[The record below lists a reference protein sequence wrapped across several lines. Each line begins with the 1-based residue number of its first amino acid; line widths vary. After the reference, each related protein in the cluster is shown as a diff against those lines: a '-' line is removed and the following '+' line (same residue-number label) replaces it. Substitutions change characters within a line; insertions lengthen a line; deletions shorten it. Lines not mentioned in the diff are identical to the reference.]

1 MNKLKLYFILNFKLF
16 VFSLACLPVLFL
28 MWGFWSN
35 SLGANPIEEVI
46 HQTGDWTLRFL
57 LVTLLVS
64 PLSRLL
70 LWDQLVRVRRM
81 LGLFVF
87 FYASLHLI
95 SYLWLDQFFLWD
107 EMFLDI
113 INRPFIT
120 LGFLAYILLI
130 PLALT
135 STLFMVK
142 RLKKYWKKLHRL
154 AYIIPVLGIIH
165 YWWLVKSDISEPVI
179 YSVLL
184 LILLLERLK
193 NRYFRKS

>member
-1 MNKLKLYFILNFKLF
+1 MDKLKLYFIFNFKLF

-35 SLGANPIEEVI
+35 SLGVNPIEEVI

-57 LVTLLVS
+57 LISLLVS
-64 PLSRLL
+64 PVMRLL

-81 LGLFVF
+81 LGLFAF
-87 FYASLHLI
+87 FYASLHLM

-120 LGFLAYILLI
+120 LGF
-130 PLALT
+130 
-135 STLFMVK
+135 
-142 RLKKYWKKLHRL
+142 
-154 AYIIPVLGIIH
+154 
-165 YWWLVKSDISEPVI
+165 
-179 YSVLL
+179 
-184 LILLLERLK
+184 
-193 NRYFRKS
+193 

>member
-1 MNKLKLYFILNFKLF
+1 MDKLKLYFIFNFKLF

-35 SLGANPIEEVI
+35 SLGVNPIEEVI

-57 LVTLLVS
+57 LISLSVS
-64 PLSRLL
+64 PLRRLL
-70 LWDQLVRVRRM
+70 LWNQLVRVRPM
-81 LGLFVF
+81 LGLFAF
-87 FYASLHLI
+87 FYASLHLM

-130 PLALT
+130 PLAIT
-135 STLFMVK
+135 STLSMVK

-154 AYIIPVLGIIH
+154 VYIIPVLGIIH

-193 NRYFRKS
+193 NRYF

>member
-1 MNKLKLYFILNFKLF
+1 
-16 VFSLACLPVLFL
+16 
-28 MWGFWSN
+28 WSN

-57 LVTLLVS
+57 LISLLVS
-64 PLSRLL
+64 PVMRLL

-81 LGLFVF
+81 LGLFAF
-87 FYASLHLI
+87 FYASLHLM

-107 EMFLDI
+107 EMLLDI

-135 STLFMVK
+135 STTFMVK
-142 RLKKYWKKLHRL
+142 RLKKYWKKLHQL

>member
-1 MNKLKLYFILNFKLF
+1 MDKLKLYFIFNFKLF

-35 SLGANPIEEVI
+35 SLGVNPIEEVI

-57 LVTLLVS
+57 LISLLVS
-64 PLSRLL
+64 PVMRLL

-81 LGLFVF
+81 LGLFAF
-87 FYASLHLI
+87 FYASLHLM

-107 EMFLDI
+107 EMLLDI

-135 STLFMVK
+135 STTFMVK
-142 RLKKYWKKLHRL
+142 RLKKYWKKLHQL

>member
-1 MNKLKLYFILNFKLF
+1 
-16 VFSLACLPVLFL
+16 
-28 MWGFWSN
+28 
-35 SLGANPIEEVI
+35 
-46 HQTGDWTLRFL
+46 
-57 LVTLLVS
+57 
-64 PLSRLL
+64 
-70 LWDQLVRVRRM
+70 
-81 LGLFVF
+81 
-87 FYASLHLI
+87 
-95 SYLWLDQFFLWD
+95 
-107 EMFLDI
+107 MFLDI

-135 STLFMVK
+135 STTFMVK